1 MIENN
6 NNRSIWAKEYPLAE
20 ILGNKKYTVDY
31 FQREY
36 KWEKI
41 NIEQL
46 ISDLVSAF
54 MENYR
59 EGHKTKDVAK
69 YGTYYMG
76 SIVLSEKGGS
86 ASIIDGQQRITSLTL
101 LLIYLYHATN
111 KTMSEQLSSM
121 IYSDSYGEKSFNI
134 QVEEREPCLKSLYE
148 TGEYI
153 VKDTDDESTRH
164 MAERYQDICECF
176 PRDLFSDESLRS
188 FVYWVKNNLI
198 LVKITALSDE
208 NAYTIFE
215 TMNDRGVVLTSSDM
229 LKGFILSKFSHDDK
243 RKIVNTQWKK
253 DMLLLDSFDSSTE
266 NQFFQSWLRAKY
278 AVTIREGKANSVNM
292 DFENIGARFHNWFK
306 ENIDKGSLSEAIN
319 GDIEEF
325 IEKYY
330 RFYLGQFVK
339 IKKAEQDFNCNLPH
353 VYFLRF
359 WGIAP
364 SLSYPLFM
372 SPLNVDDSEDICN
385 QKIELVAR
393 YIDNFVVRRSVNY
406 RLFSSN
412 SIRYTMCNLVK
423 AIRSKPID
431 KLKVVLSENTE
442 QIEDFDKAM
451 PRFRLHGQNGRFV
464 KYLLARITSFV
475 EENCGMSNNFV
486 AYMTNPDC
494 RPYEIEHIWSDHYE
508 WHTNEFDQTDK
519 FSEVRNSIGDLVLL
533 PNGVNQ
539 SLNDLPT
546 KDKIPHYIKEN
557 ILAKSLCKQTY
568 ENNPSFISFKNRHN
582 LSFCCHDDIKK
593 DDIAERCN
601 LYAELANLIWNKKLD

>member
-1 MIENN
+1 MEDNYKRNIL
-6 NNRSIWAKEYPLAE
+6 AKDYPLSE

-36 KWEKI
+36 KWERI

-46 ISDLVSAF
+46 VSDLVNAF

-59 EGHKTKDVAK
+59 EGHKTIDVAN

-111 KTMSEQLSSM
+111 KTMGEQLSNM

-134 QVEEREPCLKSLYE
+134 QVEEREPCLRALYE
-148 TGEYI
+148 TGEYT
-153 VKDTDDESTRH
+153 VKDTDDESTRN
-164 MAERYQDICECF
+164 MAERYQDICDCF
-176 PRDLFSDESLRS
+176 PRDLFSDESLKS

-198 LVKITALSDE
+198 LVKITAMSEE

-229 LKGFILSKFSHDDK
+229 LKGFILSKFTHDDK
-243 RKIVNTQWKK
+243 RKSVNAQWKK
-253 DMLLLDSFDSSTE
+253 DMLVLDEFETSTE
-266 NQFFQSWLRAKY
+266 SQFFQAWFRAKY

-306 ENIDKGSLSEAIN
+306 ENIDKGLLAKAID
-319 GDIEEF
+319 GDIEQF
-325 IEKYY
+325 VEKYY
-330 RFYLGQFVK
+330 RFYLSQFLK
-339 IKKAEQDFNCNLPH
+339 IKRAEQTFNHDLPH
-353 VYFLRF
+353 VYYLRF

-372 SPLNVDDSEDICN
+372 APLNVDDPEDICN

-393 YIDNFVVRRSVNY
+393 HIDNFVVRRSVNY

-423 AIRSKPID
+423 TIRSKSVEE
-431 KLKVVLSENTE
+431 LKTVLANNTE
-442 QIEDFDKAM
+442 QIDDFAKAM
-451 PRFRLHGQNGRFV
+451 PKFRLHGQNGRFV
-464 KYLLARITSFV
+464 KYLLARLTSFV
-475 EENCGMSNNFV
+475 EEQCGMSSNFV
-486 AYMTNPDC
+486 TYMTNPDC
-494 RPYEIEHIWSDHYE
+494 KPYEIEHIWSDHFE
-508 WHTNEFDQTDK
+508 WHTDEFDQTDK
-519 FSEVRNSIGDLVLL
+519 FNETRNSIGDLVLL

-539 SLNDLPT
+539 SLNDIPT
-546 KDKIPHYIKEN
+546 QSKLPHYIKEN

-568 ENNPSFISFKNRHN
+568 EKNPAFNRFIALNK
-582 LSFCCHDDIKK
+582 LSFTWYDDIKK
-593 DDIAERCN
+593 DDIAARCR
-601 LYAELANLIWNKKLD
+601 LYAELANLIWAK